1 MLLFSSHREG
11 SRCNKSL
18 YFPYKVYKQ
27 HVAGLIVG
35 LRLWYLTPLST
46 IIQLYHS
53 GKFYWWSK
61 PEYPKKINDLPQIT
75 DKLYHIMLY
84 PVHLALVG
92 FELRTLV
99 VIGTNCI
106 GSCKF
111 NSHTITTTTVPR
123 NIIIDYLFTY

>member
-1 MLLFSSHREG
+1 MLLFSEHREG
-11 SRCNKSL
+11 SWCNKSL

-35 LRLWYLTPLST
+35 LGLWYLMPLST

-61 PEYPKKINDLPQIT
+61 PEYPEKINDLPQIT

-92 FELRTLV
+92 FELTDCL
-99 VIGTNCI
+99 
-106 GSCKF
+106 GSYKS
-111 NSHTITTTTVPR
+111 NYHTIRTTMACLIVCHTFP
-123 NIIIDYLFTY
+123 